1 MLLQILMPFE
11 KESIS
16 IKLLLI
22 LNPILVFL
30 APRLG
35 PKILSCSAK
44 FFRSIYLKIHY
55 NEHAKSY

>member
-16 IKLLLI
+16 TKLLFDFEPYSCLP
-22 LNPILVFL
+22 L
-30 APRLG
+30 LG
-35 PKILSCSAK
+35 PQILSCSAK
-44 FFRSIYLKIHY
+44 FLRSIYLIIHY

>member
-16 IKLLLI
+16 IKLLFDFEPYSCL
-22 LNPILVFL
+22 
-30 APRLG
+30 PRLG
-35 PKILSCSAK
+35 PQILSCSAK
-44 FFRSIYLKIHY
+44 FLRSIYLIIHY